1 MKYSCAFG
9 LIMLFLISCN
19 SSEEQWQNIIAENPN
34 DYTGI
39 TTCLTCHS
47 EEHSFWRGS
56 HHDWAMKMA
65 NDSTV
70 IGNFDNAEYFEDGVF
85 YLFYRKNSDFRV
97 KVKEAHT
104 DTTDHLI
111 SFAFGIHPLQQ
122 YLIEFPKGQ
131 FQTLRASW
139 DVFEK
144 KWFHQYADTV
154 IPEDDWLHWSNGGQ
168 RWNTMCAECH
178 STDLHRNYNPS
189 EGSFNSTY
197 EAINVSCESC
207 HGPGR
212 HHVLW
217 AENYKNED
225 STYVLNTGR
234 TQNAQVNM
242 CAGCHARRVKLT
254 EVMNSYTP
262 FDNQFRLQTLN
273 TAFYFADGQIK
284 EEDYVFGSFVQSKMF
299 HEDVKCTDC
308 HNAHSGALTIEGNGL
323 CLQCHEPVYN
333 SKDHHFHEENTAAAL
348 CVSCHMTGRNYM
360 GNDFR
365 RDHSFRVPRPDQSAK
380 YGTPNACI
388 ECHTTQED
396 QWAADAVEDWYGKDR
411 QDHFSDYLIRYAH
424 DVITPKMKSEMLS
437 FVGDTSYPGIA
448 RATALEYLP
457 ADGGREEYQTLV
469 RTSSDKNSL
478 VRAHTYIKLSQY
490 TDNQRV
496 ALALKGVEDE
506 VRMVRVAAA
515 NLLVGVPELELA
527 GANKEMLKLSRKEH
541 YEMLVANLD
550 FPSGRLQFGDYFTR
564 KGQFALAIEQYK
576 WGIMEDKRLIPAYSN
591 LATAYNN
598 LSQND
603 SALVVLNRWIDL
615 EPSSRGYYLRALLLF
630 EMERKADAIDDLNR
644 SIKYDPKNVRAYYN
658 LTTIFIQDRNIQ
670 KAKEIVTR
678 GLKELPDNED
688 LKSLQP
694 YLNEI

>member
-1 MKYSCAFG
+1 MT
-9 LIMLFLISCN
+9 L
-19 SSEEQWQNIIAENPN
+19 EEIIV
-34 DYTGI
+34 
-39 TTCLTCHS
+39 L
-47 EEHSFWRGS
+47 GS
-56 HHDWAMKMA
+56 PDRIRVRSMA
-65 NDSTV
+65 
-70 IGNFDNAEYFEDGVF
+70 
-85 YLFYRKNSDFRV
+85 
-97 KVKEAHT
+97 
-104 DTTDHLI
+104 
-111 SFAFGIHPLQQ
+111 P
-122 YLIEFPKGQ
+122 
-131 FQTLRASW
+131 
-139 DVFEK
+139 
-144 KWFHQYADTV
+144 
-154 IPEDDWLHWSNGGQ
+154 
-168 RWNTMCAECH
+168 
-178 STDLHRNYNPS
+178 
-189 EGSFNSTY
+189 
-197 EAINVSCESC
+197 
-207 HGPGR
+207 
-212 HHVLW
+212 
-217 AENYKNED
+217 
-225 STYVLNTGR
+225 
-234 TQNAQVNM
+234 
-242 CAGCHARRVKLT
+242 
-254 EVMNSYTP
+254 
-262 FDNQFRLQTLN
+262 
-273 TAFYFADGQIK
+273 
-284 EEDYVFGSFVQSKMF
+284 
-299 HEDVKCTDC
+299 
-308 HNAHSGALTIEGNGL
+308 
-323 CLQCHEPVYN
+323 
-333 SKDHHFHEENTAAAL
+333 
-348 CVSCHMTGRNYM
+348 
-360 GNDFR
+360 
-365 RDHSFRVPRPDQSAK
+365 
-380 YGTPNACI
+380 PNACI

-658 LTTIFIQDRNIQ
+658 LATIFIQDRNIQ